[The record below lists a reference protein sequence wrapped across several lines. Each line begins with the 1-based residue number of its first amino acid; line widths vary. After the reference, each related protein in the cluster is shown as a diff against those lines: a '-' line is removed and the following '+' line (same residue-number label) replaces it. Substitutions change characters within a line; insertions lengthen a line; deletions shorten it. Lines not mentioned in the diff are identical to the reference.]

1 MNKAYFE
8 GMKTII
14 YTNES
19 ITLDEAL
26 ESIRMFGE
34 RK

>member
-14 YTNES
+14 YTDES
-19 ITLDEAL
+19 ITLDEAF
-26 ESIRMFGE
+26 ESIRVFME